1 MSNVKPMGTPL
12 RSAVALLLGSGALAF
27 LVACGRAVLRSK
39 LLQRQYRM
47 ADPEARAVLDARML
61 VVEPE
66 LATYMVAVPL
76 WQVVLGLMMVAASV
90 AAKFMGVI

>member
-1 MSNVKPMGTPL
+1 MGTPL
-12 RSAVALLLGSGALAF
+12 RSAVALLLGAGALAF
-27 LVACGRAVLRSK
+27 LVACGRAVLRSR
-39 LLQRQYRM
+39 LLQRQYRL
-47 ADPEARAVLDARML
+47 ADADARAALDARML
-61 VVEPE
+61 VEPE